1 MFIELIKEKT
11 EYIRTSKSGV
21 EHTYHRTRTRV
32 VMECDNCLS
41 RFDRALARMDHRRL
55 DNQYHHVCPDCDA
68 KRFAQKK
75 GVERRKLWDMP
86 VDSDLKI
93 GRL

>member
-1 MFIELIKEKT
+1 MFIETKRVQI
-11 EYIRTSKSGV
+11 EYTRPSKLGLS
-21 EHTYHRTRTRV
+21 HTYKRTQTLV
-32 VMECDNCLS
+32 VMECDVCSNIFERTLS
-41 RFDRALARMDHRRL
+41 TMDRRRL
-55 DNQYHHVCPDCDA
+55 DNQYHHVCSNCDA

-75 GVERRKLWDMP
+75 GVERRRLWNLP